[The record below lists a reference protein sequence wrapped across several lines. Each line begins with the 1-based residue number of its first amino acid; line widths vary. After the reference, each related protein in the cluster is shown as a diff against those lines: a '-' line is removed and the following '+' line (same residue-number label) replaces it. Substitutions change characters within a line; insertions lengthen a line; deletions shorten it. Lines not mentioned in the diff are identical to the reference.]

1 LPLVKE
7 GFVDLHRAQ
16 YLPRMALDRKT
27 RAQWTALAKAVK
39 KRMDDHNLTLV
50 AAGVA
55 FYAFLAFI
63 PALVAVV
70 SLYGL
75 VADPADV
82 TRQVND
88 LAGALPDEARAF
100 MTSQLRSII
109 SSSSAGVTLAL
120 VVGLAAAV
128 WSASAAMVSL
138 VQGIDLAQ
146 GRRQRR
152 PFVAQ
157 RGFALMLTAAA
168 AVLVIVIVLLVAS
181 VPALLD
187 SAGVGDV
194 GRWVLNIARWPLVAV
209 IMVLAL
215 AALYH
220 VVGGRSGLPR
230 VGWGA
235 VIGAALWLLASA
247 VFALYTA
254 NFSSYS
260 KTYGTLASIV
270 VVLLWLWLTALA
282 SLIGAEVDSKAG
294 T

>member
-1 LPLVKE
+1 
-7 GFVDLHRAQ
+7 
-16 YLPRMALDRKT
+16 MALERMT
-27 RAQWTALAKAVK
+27 RAQWTALAKNAK
-39 KRMDDHNLTLV
+39 TRMNDDNLTLV

-75 VADPADV
+75 VANPSDV

-88 LAGALPDEARAF
+88 LAGALPHEARAF
-100 MTSQLRSII
+100 ITSQLHSII
-109 SSSSAGVTLAL
+109 ASSSAGVTVAL
-120 VVGLAAAV
+120 VVGVVVAF

-138 VQGIDLAQ
+138 VRGIDLAQ
-146 GRRQRR
+146 DRRERR
-152 PFVAQ
+152 TFVAR
-157 RGFALMLTAAA
+157 RGLALALTLAAA
-168 AVLVIVIVLLVAS
+168 LLVIVVVFLVAS
-181 VPALLD
+181 VPPLLA
-187 SAGVGDV
+187 SAGIGGI
-194 GRWVLNIARWPLVAV
+194 GRWVLNAARWPLVAA

-220 VVGGRSGLPR
+220 MVGGRPGLPQ
-230 VGWGA
+230 VGWGPM
-235 VIGAALWLLASA
+235 IGAAVWLVASA
-247 VFALYTA
+247 LFALYTA

-270 VVLLWLWLTALA
+270 VVLLWLWLGALA
-282 SLIGAEVDSKAG
+282 ALIGAEVDAQAG

>member
-1 LPLVKE
+1 
-7 GFVDLHRAQ
+7 
-16 YLPRMALDRKT
+16 MALKSKT
-27 RAQWTALAKAVK
+27 RAQWTALAKTVK
-39 KRMDDHNLTLV
+39 TRMDEHNLTLV

-75 VADPADV
+75 AANPADV
-82 TRQVND
+82 TRQVDD
-88 LAGALPDEARAF
+88 LAGALPDEARTF

-109 SSSSAGVTLAL
+109 DSSSTGVTLAL
-120 VVGLAAAV
+120 VVGVAAAV

-138 VQGIDLAQ
+138 VRGIDLAQ
-146 GRRQRR
+146 GRREKRK
-152 PFVAQ
+152 FVAQ
-157 RGFALMLTAAA
+157 RGLALALTAGAAALM
-168 AVLVIVIVLLVAS
+168 IVVVLLVAS
-181 VPALLD
+181 VPSLL
-187 SAGVGDV
+187 ARVGVGDI
-194 GRWVLNIARWPLVAV
+194 GRWVLNLARWPLVAV

-215 AALYH
+215 ATLYD
-220 VVGGRSGLPR
+220 VVGGRPGRPR

-235 VIGAALWLLASA
+235 VIGAAIWLLASA
-247 VFALYTA
+247 LFALYTA

-270 VVLLWLWLTALA
+270 VVLLWLWLGAVA
-282 SLIGAEVDSKAG
+282 SLIGAEVDAEAG